1 MKRPYPPL
9 PDEHDPLCR
18 LSDRMWSGNCE
29 CPTIRRVRATDR
41 GEVSVGDLASTRV
54 LLERLRG
61 RIDLLLVSIAEI
73 EAAER
78 AVSDIAREVV
88 G

>member
-9 PDEHDPLCR
+9 PEHDPLCR
-18 LSDRMWSGNCE
+18 LSDHMGSGNCE